1 MNPTNIV
8 YEKDVGYKMVKEKKI
23 IYEDNDVVVVL
34 APRDEELPD
43 LVLETIKE
51 KGYPLFFDEL
61 VKEFSGIAGE
71 DRLRKAVNHLLA
83 LKKLIEYPDGSL
95 GLPGMKWEP
104 RRSRRRKRRRTPRL
118 MSEIGEPRTYYV
130 PPTQ

>member
-1 MNPTNIV
+1 
-8 YEKDVGYKMVKEKKI
+8 MVKKEKKV
-23 IYEDNDVVVVL
+23 IYEDQEIVVAL

-51 KGYPLFFDEL
+51 KGYPLFFDEI

-83 LKKLIEYPDGSL
+83 LGKLKEYPDGSL
-95 GLPGMKWEP
+95 GLPGMEWHP
-104 RRSRRRKRRRTPRL
+104 RRSRKRKRKRTPRL
-118 MSEIGEPRTYYV
+118 MSEMSTPKTYYIS
-130 PPTQ
+130 PES

>member
-1 MNPTNIV
+1 
-8 YEKDVGYKMVKEKKI
+8 MVKEKKV
-23 IYEDNDVVVVL
+23 IYEDKDVVVVL

-51 KGYPLFFDEL
+51 KGYPMFFDEL

-83 LKKLIEYPDGSL
+83 LGKLVEYPDGSL
-95 GLPGMKWEP
+95 GLPGMEWKP
-104 RRSRRRKRRRTPRL
+104 RRSRRRRRRRTPRL
-118 MSEIGEPRTYYV
+118 MSEVGEPRTYYV
-130 PPTQ
+130 PPQQ